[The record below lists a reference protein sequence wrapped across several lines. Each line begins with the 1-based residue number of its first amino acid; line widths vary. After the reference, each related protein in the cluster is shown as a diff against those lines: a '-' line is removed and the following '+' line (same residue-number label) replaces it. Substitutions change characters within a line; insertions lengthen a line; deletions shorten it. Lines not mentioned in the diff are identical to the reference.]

1 MARVLVVDD
10 EPSYRKYLEQYLTHE
25 GHEVRAAGGS
35 SEALRIA
42 AEFEPEVLL
51 ADWMLK
57 DRLHGLDIGLALRA
71 ADANLPILLMT
82 GYASAELREQASA
95 AGVFRFLEKPF
106 GLEEIAAAIAD
117 AIGSR
122 SR

>member
-1 MARVLVVDD
+1 
-10 EPSYRKYLEQYLTHE
+10 
-25 GHEVRAAGGS
+25 
-35 SEALRIA
+35 LRIA

-106 GLEEIAAAIAD
+106 GLEELASAIAD

>member
-10 EPSYRKYLEQYLTHE
+10 EPSYRKYLEQYLIRE
-25 GHEVRAAGGS
+25 GHEVRATGTS
-35 SEALRIA
+35 SEAIRIA
-42 AEFEPEVLL
+42 TEFEPEVLL

-71 ADANLPILLMT
+71 ADANLPIVLMT
-82 GYASAELREQASA
+82 GYASTELREQASA
-95 AGVFRFLEKPF
+95 AGVFRFLEKPL
-106 GLEEIAAAIAD
+106 GLEEIAAAIAG
-117 AIGSR
+117 AIRSR

>member
-10 EPSYRKYLEQYLTHE
+10 EPSYRKYLEQYLSHE
-25 GHEVRAAGGS
+25 GYEVRTAGSS
-35 SEALRIA
+35 SEAMQIA
-42 AEFEPEVLL
+42 TEFAPDVLL

-71 ADANLPILLMT
+71 ADSNLPILLMT
-82 GYASAELREQASA
+82 GYASTELRERANE

-106 GLEEIAAAIAD
+106 GLEEVASAVAD
-117 AIGSR
+117 AIR